1 MLQRLIDL
9 DKTILLAVQKWHT
22 PFWDDFMYI
31 FSGQKIWLLTAATII
46 FVIIKNYKKES
57 WIILLTIVVLM
68 TLSDQISSGFIKPLA
83 ERLRPTYE
91 PSLKGLLSI
100 VHNNRA
106 SGYSFVSSH
115 AANSFAFA
123 SFSALLFRHRLYSWV
138 IIAWSL
144 VTGFS
149 RVYLGVHYPFDVLCG
164 TMVGI
169 GVGCFVYWSLKKIKP
184 KVLEISINQKDINII
199 IAILGVT
206 LISMTIWHNSLIIL
220 G

>member
-1 MLQRLIDL
+1 MFQRLIEL
-9 DKTILLAVQKWHT
+9 DKTLLLSVQKWHT

-31 FSGQKIWLLTAATII
+31 FSGQKIWLLTAAAII
-46 FVIIKNYKKES
+46 YVIIKSYKKES

-68 TLSDQISSGFIKPLA
+68 TLSDQISSGLIKPWV

-91 PSLKGLLSI
+91 PTLERLLSI

-106 SGYSFVSSH
+106 AGYSFVSSH

-123 SFSALLFRHRLYSWV
+123 SFSALLFRNRLYSLT
-138 IIAWSL
+138 IISWSL

-164 TMVGI
+164 TIVGI
-169 GVGCFVYWSLKKIKP
+169 SVGCFVYLCLKKIKP
-184 KVLEISINQKDINII
+184 KVIETPANQKDINII
-199 IAILGVT
+199 IAVLGVT
-206 LISMTIWHNSLIIL
+206 LIVMSIWHNNLIIL